1 MLLGGPPV
9 AENAPHM
16 SPAVL
21 SLVALLAAIVISFAS
36 RLNVGVLAIP
46 LAWAVGV
53 YGGRSPEQIIGGFPA
68 SLFLTLTGVTLLF
81 AIAESNGTIGRLAAQ
96 LASAARGR
104 TRLLPVIMFFVAC
117 AISSSGPGAIPAT
130 ALVAPLAFAMA
141 PPAVVPPFLT
151 ALMVANGA
159 NAGNLSAVSAVG
171 IIANSRMAS
180 VGLGGHE
187 WKVWAANFIAHALV
201 AAVAYVVLVRRVSA
215 DSAEAAADLPP
226 LRTDQWSTLAIIA
239 GWIVMVVAFEAPLGL
254 AAFAASA
261 LLVVV
266 QAGRDDAAI
275 KNMPWGAI
283 LMVCGVTTLV
293 VTAERAG
300 GLELF
305 TTLLARLATPG
316 TLNGVIAFVT
326 GAISSASST
335 SGVVLPTFLPTAP
348 GLVEQVGGG
357 DPLAV
362 ALSINIGSSLVDVS
376 PLSTIGAICVAAL
389 SHPQLSQDLFRRMLV
404 WGLSMTVVGA
414 LFCQFVASWL
424 ARL

>member
-1 MLLGGPPV
+1 
-9 AENAPHM
+9 M
-16 SPAVL
+16 SPSIL
-21 SLVALLAAIVISFAS
+21 SLVALVAAIIISFAS
-36 RLNVGVLAIP
+36 RLNVGILAIP

-53 YGGRSPEQIIGGFPA
+53 YAGRTPEQIVGGFPA
-68 SLFLTLTGVTLLF
+68 SLFVTLTGVTLLF

-96 LASAARGR
+96 LTSAARGR
-104 TRLLPVIMFFVAC
+104 TRLLPVIMFLVAC
-117 AISSSGPGAIPAT
+117 AISSAGPGAIPAT

-141 PPAVVPPFLT
+141 GPLVIPPFLT

-201 AAVAYVVLVRRVSA
+201 AAVAYAVLARHISGGSVHRPTA
-215 DSAEAAADLPP
+215 LPP
-226 LRTDQWSTLAIIA
+226 LRHDQWATILVVS
-239 GWIVMVVAFEAPLGL
+239 GWIVTVVAFEAPLGL
-254 AAFAASA
+254 TAFAASA
-261 LLVVV
+261 LLVIVR
-266 QAGRDDAAI
+266 AGRDDAAI
-275 KNMPWGAI
+275 RNMPWGAI
-283 LMVCGVTTLV
+283 IMVCGVTMLV

-305 TTLLARLATPG
+305 TAVLARLATPD

-362 ALSINIGSSLVDVS
+362 ALSINVGSSLVDVS

-389 SHPQLSQDLFRRMLV
+389 GHPDLSRDLFRRMLI

-414 LFCQFVASWL
+414 LFCQFFALWL